1 MQIMPIAM
9 EFIYRGEGIM
19 RKTRMMKNISR
30 MYENMQLD
38 EEQVFRKTKLLLTI
52 YRDVVWASL
61 KEVDNVREVCE
72 SYYSND
78 LAVALTYLNDFA
90 PTERK
95 EDFMEKISGIF
106 ETKWMIDLIDT
117 AMLKVYEYHDNG
129 KLYHEILSKS
139 YVTAYPMVE
148 GEMLEALGMERSNY
162 YLKKKEA
169 VKLFGIALW
178 GYALPRFGQ
187 IFEGDIEEV
196 LPINEYFY

>member
-1 MQIMPIAM
+1 
-9 EFIYRGEGIM
+9 M

-30 MYENMQLD
+30 MYEGMQLD
-38 EEQVFRKTKLLLTI
+38 EEQVFRKAKLLLAN
-52 YRDVVWASL
+52 YRNVVWASL
-61 KEVDNVREVCE
+61 KEVDNVREICE
-72 SYYSND
+72 AYYSND
-78 LAVALTYLNDFA
+78 LAVALTYLYDFA

-95 EDFMEKISGIF
+95 EDFMTKISGVF

-148 GEMLEALGMERSNY
+148 GEMLEVLGMERSNY

-169 VKLFGIALW
+169 IKLFGIALW

-187 IFEGDIEEV
+187 IFKEDIEEE
-196 LPINEYFY
+196 LAINEFFY